1 MSDGTYKTGYVSGFF
16 DGPLSPETV
25 QVLAECRSQCDRLTV
40 GIVSDDL
47 LLRLLDRAPEYP
59 FEVRKAALLQ
69 LRCVDGVVEVGW
81 DSIGRQESYGQLHYD
96 VCFHASEYGLAF
108 EEDRKFCSD
117 SGIALLPLPGQKAC
131 LFGRSLKFLLENS
144 ADRDIVLF
152 GTGKYFERY
161 MRALGKIYPPA
172 YAVDND
178 RDRQGTVKCG
188 VRIYGTERLKD
199 PSGKKPLV
207 IVCAKN
213 HDPMVRQL
221 KDLGGIDYRTLVCN
235 DAFAVFD
242 EAAVLLK
249 EEASYM
255 KEAHRL
261 LMLLLV
267 EFDRVCRKHGI
278 KYFLNDGSLLGAV
291 RHQALIPWD
300 DDADVTMFRDDYE
313 KLRTVAAEEWGNDGS
328 YELVTPDRI
337 GKNVFHDFMSRL
349 IYKDEKIRTGIF
361 AKTRK
366 KLREELRDTMCL
378 DVYVMDSRNPDEKV
392 HGRQVRRM
400 QALYGLAMGHRE
412 SVNFDDYNDQ
422 SRFVRNAIRCLVFA
436 GRFIPLGII
445 FSLFDRT
452 CRRYD
457 RANRGSGVV
466 YESNAPLCCL
476 PLRLDRSLLG
486 GGTSLKVC
494 GHDVMVPEHYAEY
507 LEAHGYRNFM
517 EYPPGNMRKPTHSPK
532 SRGIMYRG

>member
-59 FEVRKAALLQ
+59 FEMRKAALLQ

-161 MRALGKIYPPA
+161 MRELGKIYPPA

-188 VRIYGTERLKD
+188 VRIYGTERLKE

-221 KDLGGIDYRTLVCN
+221 KDQGDIDYRTLVCN
-235 DAFAVFD
+235 DGFAVFD
-242 EAAVLLK
+242 EAAVLMK
-249 EEASYM
+249 EEESYM
-255 KEAHRL
+255 GEAHRL

-267 EFDRVCRKHGI
+267 EFDRVCRKYGL
-278 KYFLNDGSLLGAV
+278 KYFLQGGSLIGAV
-291 RHQALIPWD
+291 RHHALIPWD
-300 DDADVTMFRDDYE
+300 DDVDVAMFRGDYE
-313 KLRTVAAEEWGNDGS
+313 RLREVAGQEWAEGDFRLVSYDG
-328 YELVTPDRI
+328 I
-337 GKNVFHDFMSRL
+337 GRNVFHDFMTRL
-349 IYKDEKIRTGIF
+349 
-361 AKTRK
+361 
-366 KLREELRDTMCL
+366 
-378 DVYVMDSRNPDEKV
+378 VYVKESIPTSALGKSGGRLRPELKDRMVMDIYVLDEASSDDRK
-392 HGRQVRRM
+392 HAGQVFRIK
-400 QALYGLAMGHRE
+400 ALYGLAMGHRV
-412 SVNFDDYNDQ
+412 SLDFSDYEGC
-422 SRFVRNAIRCLVFA
+422 SSFVKAAVRSL
-436 GRFIPLGII
+436 PLLGKLLPLPLI
-445 FSLFDRT
+445 FRLYERT
-452 CRRYD
+452 CRRYRRNND
-457 RANRGSGVV
+457 SGTV
-466 YESNAPLCCL
+466 YEVNSPLCNLNLRIGRFLFGNGTCL
-476 PLRLDRSLLG
+476 DVS
-486 GGTSLKVC
+486 
-494 GHDVMVPEHYAEY
+494 GHEIMVPEHYAEY
-507 LEAHGYRNFM
+507 LEMHGYRNFM
-517 EYPPGNMRKPTHSPK
+517 QYPPGNVRKPTHWVKTPGVK
-532 SRGIMYRG
+532 YTL